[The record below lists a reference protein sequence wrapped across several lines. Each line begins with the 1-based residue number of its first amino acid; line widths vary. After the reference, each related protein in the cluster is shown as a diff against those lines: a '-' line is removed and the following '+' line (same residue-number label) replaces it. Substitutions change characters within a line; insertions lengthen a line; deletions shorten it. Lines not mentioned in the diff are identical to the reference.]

1 MEDILEDLEVLFKFA
16 TINEKI
22 DLIEARQIRKRIAQK
37 LEFYHLALC
46 DIERYYELGEGDL
59 KKILEKVLT

>member
-22 DLIEARQIRKRIAQK
+22 DLVEARKIRKRIAQK
-37 LEFYHLALC
+37 LESYYLALC
-46 DIERYYELGEGDL
+46 DIEKYYELGEGDL
-59 KKILEKVLT
+59 KKILERVLT